1 MSLAPAADNPPE
13 VTPTH
18 PEGQDV
24 RRQTSHPHRGR
35 RAGSSG
41 RAQDRTRIETKVS
54 VEFINRLVSEVTKGF
69 RGDVGVVPRQFLRQF
84 VTQLDLVDENDD
96 YDPMTEYGFVP
107 LELSAEEQYAITGS
121 PKLIDDDDSLA
132 VAEDTW

>member
-1 MSLAPAADNPPE
+1 MLDLKITGGTI
-13 VTPTH
+13 V
-18 PEGQDV
+18 D
-24 RRQTSHPHRGR
+24 
-35 RAGSSG
+35 GSG
-41 RAQDRTRIETKVS
+41 KARFK
-54 VEFINRLVSEVTKGF
+54 
-69 RGDVGVVPRQFLRQF
+69 GDVGVVPRQFLRQF